1 MPLAPG
7 VDVEKSQNLII
18 LEKFCARNP
27 TIDNLTKYAFISH
40 HRNPLIKYR
49 ISKWIRRIVMMSVQT
64 QAQQP
69 WRHQVL

>member
-7 VDVEKSQNLII
+7 VDVKKSQDLII

-27 TIDNLTKYAFISH
+27 TIDNLTKYAFTSH

-49 ISKWIRRIVMMSVQT
+49 ISK
-64 QAQQP
+64 
-69 WRHQVL
+69 